1 MVKAVPSRLPP
12 PFHWVEEP
20 DRKRLCLGGVKVLE
34 ICRRHLGWIV
44 EVYLH
49 EPSRPLPIIAV
60 RSASAGM
67 RWAKQHMRMLTQLA
81 RDPCAPGHPAHWAA
95 RRRRATVSGPRSE
108 RMAAATARA
117 GPCPVPAWVRCR
129 ALST

>member
-34 ICRRHLGWIV
+34 ICRRYLGWIV

-49 EPSRPLPIIAV
+49 EPSRPVPIIAV

-81 RDPCAPGHPAHWAA
+81 RDPGAPGHPAH
-95 RRRRATVSGPRSE
+95 
-108 RMAAATARA
+108 
-117 GPCPVPAWVRCR
+117 
-129 ALST
+129 

>member
-34 ICRRHLGWIV
+34 ICRRNLGWIV

-49 EPSRPLPIIAV
+49 EPSRP
-60 RSASAGM
+60 
-67 RWAKQHMRMLTQLA
+67 
-81 RDPCAPGHPAHWAA
+81 
-95 RRRRATVSGPRSE
+95 
-108 RMAAATARA
+108 
-117 GPCPVPAWVRCR
+117 
-129 ALST
+129 

>member
-34 ICRRHLGWIV
+34 ICRRNLGWIV

-67 RWAKQHMRMLTQLA
+67 RWGARWAKQHLRMLTQLA
-81 RDPCAPGHPAHWAA
+81 RDQGGPGHPA
-95 RRRRATVSGPRSE
+95 G
-108 RMAAATARA
+108 
-117 GPCPVPAWVRCR
+117 
-129 ALST
+129 

>member
-1 MVKAVPSRLPP
+1 MPKAVPSRLPP

-20 DRKRLCLGGVKVLE
+20 ERKRLCLGGVRVLE
-34 ICRRHLGWIV
+34 ICRRNLGWIV

-67 RWAKQHMRMLTQLA
+67 RWGARWAKQHVRMLTTLA
-81 RDPCAPGHPAHWAA
+81 REQNEPERPPAD
-95 RRRRATVSGPRSE
+95 
-108 RMAAATARA
+108 
-117 GPCPVPAWVRCR
+117 
-129 ALST
+129 